1 MPWKPDYLT
10 LADVKGYARISDTV
24 DDAELSIWITAA
36 SRAIDNVCNRQFG
49 QVAAPVTRTYR
60 RPAVLNL
67 LTGLWELEID
77 DLQDTTGLLV
87 NGVAY
92 ASAGATLLP
101 DTAALDGLPY
111 TRIGLISQPTMS
123 APGAP
128 YANVVTARFGWTAVP
143 QQVVGAGK
151 LQVSRW
157 AARRDSPYGI
167 AGSPEQGSELRLLA
181 RLDPD
186 VRTSLLGLSRRR
198 RVG

>member
-24 DDAELSIWITAA
+24 DDAELAIWITAA
-36 SRAIDNVCNRQFG
+36 SRAIDNLCNRQFG
-49 QVAAPVTRTYR
+49 QVPGPVARTYR
-60 RPAVLNL
+60 RPAPLNP

-92 ASAGATLLP
+92 ASSGAVLLP
-101 DTAALDGLPY
+101 DNAAAEGVPY
-111 TRIGLISQPTMS
+111 TRIGLISQPVLS
-123 APGAP
+123 SPGAP
-128 YANVVTARFGWTAVP
+128 YTNVLIGRWGWTAVP
-143 QQVVGAGK
+143 VQVVGAGK

-167 AGSPEQGSELRLLA
+167 AGSPESGSELRLLA

-186 VRTSLLGLSRRR
+186 VRTSLMGLSRRR
-198 RVG
+198 RAG